1 MDSEQKIVSS
11 QLPEPARARSGYLVQ
26 VVVQVSQEDRG
37 VAQSQAR

>member
-26 VVVQVSQEDRG
+26 LSQEDRG